1 MDTATD
7 PRADLGARIKR
18 RRADLGWTQQDL
30 SVRSGVG
37 KPLIGLVETG
47 RCGLS
52 PASLERV
59 ADALG
64 VTMDWLWRGDHA

>member
-1 MDTATD
+1 MIEYY
-7 PRADLGARIKR
+7 PRAEMGARIKALR
-18 RRADLGWTQQDL
+18 EAKDWTQHELAAKAKVGRALL
-30 SVRSGVG
+30 S
-37 KPLIGLVETG
+37 LVETG

-52 PASLERV
+52 NEKLAAV

>member
-1 MDTATD
+1 M
-7 PRADLGARIKR
+7 PRAEMGARIK
-18 RRADLGWTQQDL
+18 DLREAARWSQQDL
-30 SVRSGVG
+30 AVRAGVG
-37 KPLIGLVETG
+37 RSLLALVETG

-64 VTMDWLWRGDHA
+64 VTMDWLWRGTS